1 MLCALLAGGL
11 TLGSTA
17 LHAQEASDPVTI
29 QDYSPSITDLSQLDE
44 SQLYVLT
51 AVSVGNVSY
60 LGYVSTTT
68 NNHTCQFGQSTDR
81 VKTNGGADAKPATG
95 TNVTNGSVLQIVKV
109 DDGNYAFKF
118 YGTELYIANQD
129 ASAVSSSQGY
139 PVHTTTKLSDATF
152 ALTVEG
158 DVIKITST
166 VTEGKSDKYHLN
178 VGGIDGGGLSLWT
191 EGAGF
196 RIYSVVTS
204 EHKTQE
210 VTYNYMYDGV
220 EKASETFSCVI
231 GSSLPSPT
239 YNFPAYV
246 SATAPDGNVTE
257 GVTEYNIDCTLTDDF
272 PFAVSESYDNATWY
286 ALGLHNN
293 PYYLHDNE
301 GADNIAL
308 GSEQTSLDAS
318 DLTTFNKSL
327 WCFVGNPFDG
337 FKIYNKNAGGAK
349 ILSSSTTMSGA
360 DGGSTFPIM
369 TEESSLPE
377 GNNTTWDI
385 TPSSNIAN
393 GFYIAQHG
401 ISSNKMN
408 LRDNKLAYWSVSA
421 DNGSTFRVYDMQGL
435 YEAEIAPM
443 VSATETH
450 PGYVG
455 VLKSEVISNNQEAID
470 ALAGGKGTPEQ
481 YVTLYN
487 AVNGENSQLELTDG
501 YYRIKCAPVRGNRNL
516 SLDAA
521 NNRLSSATPSE
532 TDASQI
538 WKIAAT
544 DGELYTLTAQGVAP
558 VKGAG
563 NAQVAYT
570 EAGSETATTFYVKKG
585 NVNDSRGTE
594 GLMWFFDTTTGDIN
608 NDQRTALNVDQSN
621 NVILLPNNWGASVWY
636 IQKAET
642 IDLTIGGALCGT
654 FCYDFAVELPE
665 GLTAFRAVSDD
676 ADAIYLESIDGGVV
690 PAHTPVLVQA
700 EEAKTY
706 ELTILSDAA
715 ALSETNAFEGT
726 LLPEAIDAGV
736 NAYILGK
743 KETDEAPRFYLVSE
757 DDRTMPANKAYYV
770 ANGSQ
775 TQAFRL
781 SFDGT
786 TTGIDSAV
794 TTEGGETEVYYDL
807 SGRRVLYPAKGIY
820 VKANGQKVYL
830 K

>member
-17 LHAQEASDPVTI
+17 LHAQEAGNPVTI
-29 QDYSPSITDLSQLDE
+29 QGFSASITDLSLIDE

-51 AVSVGNVSY
+51 AASLGNDAY
-60 LGYVSTTT
+60 LGYVSTSVS
-68 NNHTCQFGQSTDR
+68 NHECAFGQLTDR

-95 TNVTNGSVLQIVKV
+95 TDVTAGSVLQIVKT

-118 YGTELYIANQD
+118 YGTDLYIANQD
-129 ASAVSSSQGY
+129 ASAISAQQGY
-139 PVHTTTKLSDATF
+139 PVHTTTNLSDATF
-152 ALTVEG
+152 TLTVEG

-166 VTEGKSDKYHLN
+166 VTEDKSDKYHLN

-191 EGAGF
+191 DGAGF
-196 RIYSVVTS
+196 RIYSVQTN

-210 VTYNYMYDGV
+210 VTYKYMYEGV
-220 EKASETFSCVI
+220 EKASETFNCVI
-231 GSSLPSPT
+231 GLPLPTPT
-239 YNFPAYV
+239 YNFPEYV
-246 SATAPDGNVTE
+246 SAEAPEGNATE
-257 GVTEYNIDCTLTDDF
+257 GVTEYNINCTLAENF
-272 PFAVSESYDNATWY
+272 PFTASESYDNAQWY
-286 ALGLHNN
+286 ALGLHNK

-301 GADNIAL
+301 SADNIAL
-308 GSEQTSLDAS
+308 GNEQTSLDAS
-318 DLTTFNKSL
+318 DLITFSKSL

-337 FKIYNKNAGGAK
+337 FKIYNKNAGPTK

-408 LRDNKLAYWSVSA
+408 LRDNKLAYWSISA
-421 DNGSTFRVYDMQGL
+421 DHGSTFRVYDLQGL
-435 YEAEIAPM
+435 YEAVFEPM
-443 VSATETH
+443 INTAETYS
-450 PGYVG
+450 GYVG
-455 VLKSEVISNNQEAID
+455 ALKTEVISENQETIN
-470 ALAGGKGTPEQ
+470 ALAEGTGTLEQ
-481 YVTLYN
+481 YVALYN
-487 AVNGENSQLELTDG
+487 VVNGENSVIVLTDG
-501 YYRIKCAPVRGNRNL
+501 YYRIKCAPVRGDRNL

-521 NNRLSSATPSE
+521 NNRLSCATPSE
-532 TDASQI
+532 ADASQI

-544 DGELYTLTAQGVAP
+544 DGGLYTLTAQGVAP
-558 VKGAG
+558 VKVAG
-563 NAQVAYT
+563 GNTPVSYT
-570 EAGSETATTFYVKKG
+570 EAGGATATTFYVNKG

-608 NDQRTALNVDQSN
+608 NDQQTALNFN
-621 NVILLPNNWGASVWY
+621 GGNVILMPNNYGASVWY

-642 IDLTIGGALCGT
+642 IGLTIGGARCGT
-654 FCYDFAVELPE
+654 FCYDFAVALPE
-665 GLTAFRAVSDD
+665 GLTAFRAVNDE
-676 ADAIYLESIDGGVV
+676 ADAIYLESIEGNVV
-690 PAHTPVLVQA
+690 PANTPVLVQA
-700 EEAKTY
+700 KEAKTY
-706 ELTILSDAA
+706 ELTILSDADP
-715 ALSETNAFEGT
+715 LGEKNAFRGT
-726 LLPEAIDAGV
+726 LLPKAIDAGV

-757 DDRTMPANKAYYV
+757 DDRMMPANKAYYV
-770 ANGSQ
+770 ATGTQ
-775 TQAFRL
+775 TQGFRL

>member
-17 LHAQEASDPVTI
+17 LHAQEAGNPVTI
-29 QDYSPSITDLSQLDE
+29 QGFSASITDLSLIDE

-51 AVSVGNVSY
+51 AASLGNNQY
-60 LGYVSTTT
+60 LGYVSTSVS
-68 NNHTCQFGQSTDR
+68 NHECAFGQLTDR

-95 TNVTNGSVLQIVKV
+95 TDVTAGSVLQIVKT

-118 YGTELYIANQD
+118 YGTDLYIANQD
-129 ASAVSSSQGY
+129 ASAISAQQGY
-139 PVHTTTKLSDATF
+139 PVHPTTKHTDATYT
-152 ALTVEG
+152 LTVEG

-166 VTEGKSDKYHLN
+166 VTEGMSNKYHLN
-178 VGGIDGGGLSLWT
+178 VGAIDGGGLSLWT
-191 EGAGF
+191 DGAGF
-196 RIYSVVTS
+196 RIYSVQTN

-210 VTYNYMYDGV
+210 VTYKYMYEGV
-220 EKASETFSCVI
+220 EKASETFNCVI
-231 GSSLPSPT
+231 GLPLPTPT
-239 YNFPAYV
+239 YNFPEYV
-246 SATAPDGNVTE
+246 SAEAPEGNATE
-257 GVTEYNIDCTLTDDF
+257 GVTEYNINCTLAENF
-272 PFAVSESYDNATWY
+272 PFTVSESYDNATWY

-654 FCYDFAVELPE
+654 FCYDFAIQLPE
-665 GLTAFRAVSDD
+665 GLTAYRAVNDD
-676 ADAIYLESIDGGVV
+676 ADAIYLESIEGIVV
-690 PAHTPVLVQA
+690 PAGTPVLVQA
-700 EEAKTY
+700 DEAKTY

-715 ALSETNAFEGT
+715 PLGETNAFSGT

-743 KETDEAPRFYLVSE
+743 KETDESPRFYLVSE
-757 DDRTMPANKAYYV
+757 GDRTMPANKAYYV
-770 ANGSQ
+770 ATGTQ
-775 TQAFRL
+775 TQGFRL

>member
-17 LHAQEASDPVTI
+17 LHAQEAGNPVTI
-29 QDYSPSITDLSQLDE
+29 QGFSASITDLSLIDE

-51 AVSVGNVSY
+51 AASLGNDAY
-60 LGYVSTTT
+60 LGYVSTSVS
-68 NNHTCQFGQSTDR
+68 NHECAFGQLTDR

-95 TNVTNGSVLQIVKV
+95 TDVTAGSVLQIVKT

-118 YGTELYIANQD
+118 YGTDLYIANQD
-129 ASAVSSSQGY
+129 ASAISAQQGY
-139 PVHTTTKLSDATF
+139 PVHTTTNLSDATF
-152 ALTVEG
+152 TLTVEG

-196 RIYSVVTS
+196 RIYSVQTN

-210 VTYNYMYDGV
+210 VTYKYIYEGV
-220 EKASETFSCVI
+220 EKASETFNCAI
-231 GSSLPSPT
+231 GLPLPTPT
-239 YNFPAYV
+239 YNFPEYV
-246 SATAPDGNVTE
+246 SAEAPEGNATE
-257 GVTEYNIDCTLTDDF
+257 GVTEYNIICTLAENF
-272 PFAVSESYDNATWY
+272 PFTASESYDNAQWY

-301 GADNIAL
+301 SADNIAL
-308 GSEQTSLDAS
+308 GKEQTSLDAS
-318 DLTTFNKSL
+318 DIATFSKSL

-337 FKIYNKNAGGAK
+337 FKIYNKNAGPTM

-377 GNNTTWDI
+377 GNNRTWDI
-385 TPSSNIAN
+385 TPSSHIAN

-408 LRDNKLAYWSVSA
+408 LRDNKLAYWSINA
-421 DNGSTFRVYDMQGL
+421 DNGSTFRVYDLQGL
-435 YEAEIAPM
+435 YEAVFEPM
-443 VSATETH
+443 INTAETYS
-450 PGYVG
+450 GYVG
-455 VLKSEVISNNQEAID
+455 ALKTEVISENQETIN
-470 ALAGGKGTPEQ
+470 ALAEGTGTLDQ
-481 YVTLYN
+481 YVALYN
-487 AVNGENSQLELTDG
+487 VVNGENSVIVLTDG
-501 YYRIKCAPVRGNRNL
+501 YYRIKCAPVRGNLNL

-544 DGELYTLTAQGVAP
+544 GDGLYTLTAQGVAP
-558 VKGAG
+558 VKGAD

-585 NVNDSRGTE
+585 NVNDSQGTE

-608 NDQRTALNVDQSN
+608 NNQKTALNVDQYN

-642 IDLTIGGALCGT
+642 IGLTIGGALCGT

-665 GLTAFRAVSDD
+665 GLTAYRAVSDD
-676 ADAIYLESIDGGVV
+676 DDAIYLESIEERVV
-690 PAHTPVLVQA
+690 PANTPVLVQA
-700 EEAKTY
+700 KAAKTY

-715 ALSETNAFEGT
+715 PLGKPNAFVGT

-757 DDRTMPANKAYYV
+757 DDRMMPANKAYYV
-770 ANGSQ
+770 DNGSQ
-775 TQAFRL
+775 TQGFRL

>member
-1 MLCALLAGGL
+1 MLCALLAGSL

-17 LHAQEASDPVTI
+17 LHAQEAQEPVTI
-29 QDYSPSITDLSQLDE
+29 QGYSSSVTDLSLIDE
-44 SQLYVLT
+44 SQLYVLS
-51 AVSVGNVSY
+51 AVSLGNNSY
-60 LGYVSTTT
+60 LGYVSTSTS
-68 NNHTCQFGQSTDR
+68 NHTCEFGQSTDR

-95 TNVTNGSVLQIVKV
+95 TDVTAGCVLQIVKT

-118 YGTELYIANQD
+118 YGTDLYIANQD
-129 ASAVSSSQGY
+129 ASAINASQGY
-139 PVHTTTKLSDATF
+139 PVHTTTNLSDATF
-152 ALTVEG
+152 TLAVEG

-196 RIYSVVTS
+196 RIYSVQTN

-210 VTYNYMYDGV
+210 VTYKYMYDGV
-220 EKASETFSCVI
+220 EKASETFNCVI
-231 GSSLPSPT
+231 GLPLPAPT
-239 YNFPAYV
+239 YNFPVYV
-246 SATAPDGNVTE
+246 SAEAPEGNATE
-257 GVTEYNIDCTLTDDF
+257 GVTEYNINCTLADDF
-272 PFAVSESYDNATWY
+272 PFTASESYDNAQWY

-301 GADNIAL
+301 GADNITL
-308 GSEQTSLDAS
+308 GNEQTALDAS

-337 FKIYNKNAGGAK
+337 FKIYNKNAGSTK

-401 ISSNKMN
+401 INSNKMN
-408 LRDNKLAYWSVSA
+408 LRDNKLAYWSSSA
-421 DNGSTFRVYDMQGL
+421 DHGSTFRVYDLQGL
-435 YEAEIAPM
+435 YEVVFEPMINTAETY
-443 VSATETH
+443 S
-450 PGYVG
+450 GYVG
-455 VLKSEVISNNQEAID
+455 ALKTEVISENQETIN
-470 ALAGGKGTPEQ
+470 ALAGGTGTLEQ
-481 YVTLYN
+481 YVVLYN
-487 AVNGENSQLELTDG
+487 VVNGENSGAVPTDG
-501 YYRIKCAPVRGNRNL
+501 YYRIQNAYSSNFLTADP
-516 SLDAA
+516 SLLKAVAA
-521 NNRLSSATPSE
+521 DGS
-532 TDASQI
+532 ASQI
-538 WKIAAT
+538 WKIEHLE
-544 DGELYTLTAQGVAP
+544 GNVYKLTAQGVAP
-558 VKGAG
+558 GSATTEGNGSTVTMAAGDEATMTLHIGHSNPQDSGDLPANLKWYFNADANDAAGTQTSFYANGAG
-563 NAQVAYT
+563 N
-570 EAGSETATTFYVKKG
+570 
-585 NVNDSRGTE
+585 
-594 GLMWFFDTTTGDIN
+594 
-608 NDQRTALNVDQSN
+608 
-621 NVILLPNNWGASVWY
+621 VILRPYTWGASIWS

-642 IDLTIGGALCGT
+642 IGLTISGALCGT

-700 EEAKTY
+700 KEAKTY

-715 ALSETNAFEGT
+715 PLSETNEFEGT
-726 LLPEAIDAGV
+726 LLPEAIEAGV

-743 KETDEAPRFYLVSE
+743 KETDEAPRFYLVAE
-757 DDRTMPANKAYYV
+757 EDRTMPANKAYYV
-770 ANGSQ
+770 ATGTQ
-775 TQAFRL
+775 TQGFRL